1 MPEAALNSIEVSVI
15 IPVYNAASYVRQAVE
30 SALMQPEVREVL
42 LVEDGSPDN
51 ALEICQ
57 QLAKEYEQVILL
69 RHPNGENRGAGAS
82 RNLGM
87 RHATSPILAFLDAD
101 DYYLPGRFKL
111 DAKIYAE
118 NPSCEGV
125 YHAVSMHIENPDGLE
140 RWNSAGKPP
149 DMIKTMTA
157 EIPPEKLAEALIEGT
172 YGYFHIDSLSIKK
185 SVLEKA
191 GLMREDLRLHQD
203 TEWILRLAMTARLYS
218 GSLNEPV
225 ASWRV
230 HAQNRISAP
239 RSPVRKLDDRLRM
252 WEALYDWCRQNGAVQ
267 FCPTIMFR
275 MIENAASKQRFD
287 GKDNSKFSRRL
298 LRVKH
303 IASWLLPHPRYALD
317 RYFWQALKEFTSTQP
332 TAKPE
337 LEQL

>member
-57 QLAKEYEQVILL
+57 QLAKEYEQVIFL

-125 YHAVSMHIENPDGLE
+125 YHAVSMHIEDPEGLE
-140 RWNSAGKPP
+140 RWNNAGKAP
-149 DMIKTMTA
+149 DQIQTVTA
-157 EIPPEKLAEALIEGT
+157 EIPPEGLAKALIEGT
-172 YGYFHIDSLSIKK
+172 YGYFHIDSLSVKK

-203 TEWILRLAMTARLYS
+203 TEWILRVAMTSRLFP

-275 MIENAASKQRFD
+275 MIENAASKQRFECKNS
-287 GKDNSKFSRRL
+287 GKLSRRL
-298 LRVKH
+298 LRVTH

>member
-1 MPEAALNSIEVSVI
+1 
-15 IPVYNAASYVRQAVE
+15 
-30 SALMQPEVREVL
+30 
-42 LVEDGSPDN
+42 
-51 ALEICQ
+51 
-57 QLAKEYEQVILL
+57 
-69 RHPNGENRGAGAS
+69 
-82 RNLGM
+82 
-87 RHATSPILAFLDAD
+87 
-101 DYYLPGRFKL
+101 
-111 DAKIYAE
+111 
-118 NPSCEGV
+118 
-125 YHAVSMHIENPDGLE
+125 
-140 RWNSAGKPP
+140 
-149 DMIKTMTA
+149 
-157 EIPPEKLAEALIEGT
+157 
-172 YGYFHIDSLSIKK
+172 
-185 SVLEKA
+185 
-191 GLMREDLRLHQD
+191 MREDLHLHQD
-203 TEWILRLAMTARLYS
+203 TEWILRLAMTARLYP

-239 RSPVRKLDDRLRM
+239 RSAIRKLDDRLRM

-317 RYFWQALKEFTSTQP
+317 HYFWQALKEFTSTQP